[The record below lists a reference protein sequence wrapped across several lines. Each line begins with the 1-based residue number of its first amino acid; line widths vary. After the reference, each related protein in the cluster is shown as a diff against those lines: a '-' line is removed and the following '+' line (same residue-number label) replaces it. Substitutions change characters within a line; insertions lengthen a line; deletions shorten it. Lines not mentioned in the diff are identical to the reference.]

1 MRNNIFN
8 DWDSYLDE
16 ENRKALIENSTVIE
30 YKKGETIIK
39 QGVRAS
45 QISYLEKGMVMLSH
59 KNNNQETTFKIFAN
73 NTFIGLMCAFVKR
86 KFDFSATAISKS
98 TVRMIDRDLFEKAIR
113 SNGDFAVY
121 IVQEMS
127 LSTNEVVTDL
137 IRLGQKNADGA
148 ICSLILEF
156 ADIYQSLNFQIPL
169 SRVEFANAVGYSK
182 ESVITCLSKL
192 QQEGILRVSGKNIE
206 ILSEERLKTIATY
219 G

>member
-1 MRNNIFN
+1 MENKIFKE
-8 DWDSYLDE
+8 WDSYLDD
-16 ENRKALIENSTVIE
+16 ENRKALMENSTVID

-45 QISYLEKGMVMLSH
+45 QIPYLEKGMVMLSY
-59 KNNNQETTFKIFAN
+59 KNHNKETTFKIFAS

-98 TVRMIDRDLFEKAIR
+98 TVRLIDRDLFEKAIR

-127 LSTNEVVTDL
+127 LTTNEVVTDL
-137 IRLGQKNADGA
+137 IKLGQKNADGA

-156 ADIYQSLNFQIPL
+156 AEIFQSNNFKIPL